1 MNLVALKMLVGDRA
15 KYLGIVMGLTFA
27 SLLITQQLGIFCGLM
42 ARSYGAI
49 TDMGYPDIWVMDP
62 TVQFIDD
69 VKRMPDTQLDRVRGV
84 AGVGWAVPLYKG
96 IIAAH
101 LANGTFQ
108 SCSVYGL
115 DDASLVGGP
124 PVMVTGELADLRQA
138 EGVIVDQIGA
148 EDKLAKLMP
157 DGKTKVPL
165 RVGDELELNDHRAI
179 VVGICRNNRTWQSQP
194 VVYTTYSRATTFAP
208 QERKLLAFVLVK
220 AAEGQDQAALC
231 RRIRAA
237 TGLNAETGPQ
247 FAKTTYDYFMKKTG
261 IPVNFGISVALGFL
275 VGTAIAGQ
283 TFFQFTH
290 DNIRQ
295 FGALKAMGAGNGLLL
310 RMVMLQAALVGGIGY
325 GLGVGLA
332 AFIGAATRH
341 TELAFMLPGWLLAFT
356 ALAVTLICMASAL
369 FSVRQVMRLEPA
381 IVFKA

>member
-15 KYLGIVMGLTFA
+15 KYLGIVMGITFA

-49 TDMGYPDIWVMDP
+49 TDMGYPDLWVMDP
-62 TVQFIDD
+62 AVQFIDD
-69 VKRMPDTQLDRVRGV
+69 TKPLLDTQLDRVRGV
-84 AGVGWAVPLYKG
+84 SGVEWAVPLYKG
-96 IIAAH
+96 IIRAR
-101 LANGTFQ
+101 LNNGTFQ
-108 SCSVYGL
+108 SCNVYGL

-124 PVMVTGELADLRQA
+124 PVMVQGKLADLRESEA
-138 EGVIVDQIGA
+138 VVVDQIGA
-148 EDKLAKLMP
+148 EDKLAHVAA
-157 DGKTKVPL
+157 DGVTKVPL
-165 RVGDELELNDHRAI
+165 KVGDEMELNDHRAI
-179 VVGICRNNRTWQSQP
+179 VVGICRNTRTWQSQP
-194 VVYTTYSRATTFAP
+194 VVYTTYTRATTFAP
-208 QERKLLAFVLVK
+208 AERKLLSFVLVK
-220 AAEGQDQAALC
+220 ARPGQDLPELC
-231 RRIRAA
+231 KRIH
-237 TGLNAETGPQ
+237 AETGLLAQTGPA
-247 FAKTTYDYFMKKTG
+247 FAAATYTYFMEKTG
-261 IPVNFGISVALGFL
+261 IPINFGISVALGFF

-310 RMVMLQAALVGGIGY
+310 RMILLQAALVGGIGY

-332 AFIGAATRH
+332 ALIGALTKH

-356 ALAVTLICMASAL
+356 AGAVTLICMASAL
-369 FSVRQVMRLEPA
+369 FSVRQVMTLEPA

>member
-15 KYLGIVMGLTFA
+15 KYLGIVMGITFA

-49 TDMGYPDIWVMDP
+49 TDMAYPDIWVMDP
-62 TVQFIDD
+62 KVQFIDD
-69 VKRMPDTQLDRVRGV
+69 TKPLQDTQLDRVRGV
-84 AGVGWAVPLYKG
+84 SGVAWAVPLYKG
-96 IIAAH
+96 IIRARME
-101 LANGTFQ
+101 NGTFQ
-108 SCSVYGL
+108 SCNVYGL

-124 PVMVTGELADLRQA
+124 PYMVQGKLEDLRRA
-138 EGVIVDQIGA
+138 EAVIVDQIGA
-148 EDKLAKLMP
+148 EDKLAHVAR
-157 DGKTKVPL
+157 DGKTKIPL
-165 RVGDELELNDHRAI
+165 KVGDEMELNDHRAI

-194 VVYTTYSRATTFAP
+194 VVYTTYSRATQFAP
-208 QERKLLAFVLVK
+208 SERKLLSFVLVK
-220 AAEGQDQAALC
+220 ARDREHLDQLCDRIHAVTGLQALTGPGFA
-231 RRIRAA
+231 AA
-237 TGLNAETGPQ
+237 T
-247 FAKTTYDYFMKKTG
+247 YWYFMEKTG
-261 IPVNFGISVALGFL
+261 IPVNFGISVALGFF

-295 FGALKAMGAGNGLLL
+295 FGALKAMGAGNGMLL
-310 RMVMLQAALVGGIGY
+310 RMILLQAALVGGIGY

-332 AFIGAATRH
+332 ALMGALTKH

-356 ALAVTLICMASAL
+356 AGAVTLICMASAL
-369 FSVRQVMRLEPA
+369 FSIRTVMRLEPA